1 MNHYQ
6 NLNSKPRNSIKTFI
20 FEAIGTK
27 WIIDLDLYNLRL
39 DTKFIQDKILYT
51 LNDFEL
57 KYSRFRTDSFLYSL
71 RNKLGKFKVGS
82 EFVQILS
89 IYKYFYDLTSG
100 LFSPLC
106 GSVLENL
113 GYDKD
118 YSFEIRNNT
127 DFQIPS
133 FDNAIK
139 IIDLE
144 SIELLQKISFDFGA
158 LGKGFLID
166 KVYNLLIN
174 LNINYFI
181 INAGGDIRFY
191 SNNTDDF
198 IDIVLEHPLDT
209 GLIIG
214 NYALKSTKAICSSST
229 IKRAWKGKNHIID
242 LDKKD
247 SVQSNVISSFVVYDN
262 ACFADALATIC
273 LLPNAQNFRINKNF
287 ESLIIFKDLS
297 CKFTDGFKNCLF

>member
-6 NLNSKPRNSIKTFI
+6 NLKNKQKNNIETFT

-27 WIIDLDLYNLRL
+27 WIIDLDTYTLRE
-39 DTKFIQDKILYT
+39 DTKFIQNKILYT

-57 KYSRFRTDSFLYSL
+57 KYSRFRTDSLLYSL
-71 RNKLGKFKVGS
+71 RNQVGKFKVGS
-82 EFVQILS
+82 EFVQILN

-127 DFQIPS
+127 NFETPS

-144 SIELLQKISFDFGA
+144 NIELLQKISFDFGA

-174 LNINYFI
+174 LNVNYFI

-191 SNNTDDF
+191 SNNSNDF
-198 IDIVLEHPLDT
+198 INIALEHPLDNT
-209 GLIIG
+209 LIIG
-214 NYALKSTKAICSSST
+214 NYCLKSTKAICSSSI
-229 IKRAWKGKNHIID
+229 IKRAWKSKNHIID
-242 LDKKD
+242 LNKKD
-247 SVQSNVISSFVVYDN
+247 SVQTDTISSFVVYDN

-273 LLPNAQNFRINKNF
+273 LLPNAQNFKINKNF

-297 CKFTDGFKNCLF
+297 CKFTEGFKNCLF

>member
-6 NLNSKPRNSIKTFI
+6 NLKNKHKNNIKTFT

-27 WIIDLDLYNLRL
+27 WVIDLHIYSSQEYI
-39 DTKFIQDKILYT
+39 KFIQDKISYI

-57 KYSRFRTDSFLYSL
+57 KYSRFRTDSLLYSL
-71 RNKLGKFKVGS
+71 RNKVGKFKVGS
-82 EFVQILS
+82 EFVQILN
-89 IYKYFYDLTSG
+89 IYKYFYDLTLG

-106 GSVLENL
+106 GAVLENL

-118 YSFEIRNNT
+118 YSFEIRNNIN
-127 DFQIPS
+127 FEVPS
-133 FDNAIK
+133 FNNAIK

-144 SIELLQKISFDFGA
+144 NIELLQKISFDFGA

-174 LNINYFI
+174 LNVNYFI

-191 SNNTDDF
+191 SNNSNDF
-198 IDIVLEHPLDT
+198 INVALEHPLDNAF
-209 GLIIG
+209 IIG
-214 NYALKSTKAICSSST
+214 NYALKSTKAICSSSV
-229 IKRAWKGKNHIID
+229 IKRAWDNKNHIID
-242 LDKKD
+242 LNKKD
-247 SVQSNVISSFVVYDN
+247 SVQTDVISSFVVYEN

-273 LLPNAQNFRINKNF
+273 LLPNAQNFKINKDF
-287 ESLIIFKDLS
+287 ESLIIFKNLS
-297 CKFTDGFKNCLF
+297 CKFSDGFKNCLF